1 MSWENIIKEDSRFE
15 REKDRIR
22 RRKQRAL
29 ERRRLKGKAVRGQ
42 EKRDMSYFLKRVD
55 NLKKAIKDL
64 QEMKKTAE
72 GKEQSEAIDK
82 AIRDLERVIEKIMS
96 ISLDDTDT
104 FEKGAG
110 GVSFGGH
117 GTNPELFNISYG
129 GKKRGKRR
137 RKEKVRD

>member
-1 MSWENIIKEDSRFE
+1 MNWENVIKEDSRFE

-29 ERRRLKGKAVRGQ
+29 ERRRLKGKAIRGQ

-55 NLKKAIKDL
+55 ELKKTIKDL
-64 QEMKKTAE
+64 RTMSKDFDAEKKESMNRTIKGLE
-72 GKEQSEAIDK
+72 KE
-82 AIRDLERVIEKIMS
+82 IEKIIS
-96 ISLDDTDT
+96 IALDDVDT

-117 GTNPELFNISYG
+117 GTNPELFNIKY
-129 GKKRGKRR
+129 GKKKR
-137 RKEKVRD
+137 ERDD

>member
-1 MSWENIIKEDSRFE
+1 MNWENIIKEDSRFE
-15 REKDRIR
+15 RYKNKIR

-55 NLKKAIKDL
+55 ELKKTIKDL
-64 QEMKKTAE
+64 QTMSKNFDAE
-72 GKEQSEAIDK
+72 KRESMNRTIKGLEKE
-82 AIRDLERVIEKIMS
+82 IEKIMS
-96 ISLDDTDT
+96 IALDDTDT
-104 FEKGAG
+104 FEKEAG

-117 GTNPELFNISYG
+117 GANPALFNISYG
-129 GKKRGKRR
+129 GGKRGKKR

>member
-1 MSWENIIKEDSRFE
+1 MNWENIIKEDSRFE

-55 NLKKAIKDL
+55 ELKKTIKEL
-64 QEMKKTAE
+64 QTMSKDFDAE
-72 GKEQSEAIDK
+72 KRESMNRTIKGLEKE
-82 AIRDLERVIEKIMS
+82 IEKIMS
-96 ISLDDTDT
+96 IALDDADT
-104 FEKGAG
+104 FEKKDG

-117 GTNPELFNISYG
+117 GANPELFNIEYG
-129 GKKRGKRR
+129 GEKRGKKR

>member
-1 MSWENIIKEDSRFE
+1 MSWEDVIKEDSRFE

-55 NLKKAIKDL
+55 ELKKTIKDL
-64 QEMKKTAE
+64 QTMSKDFDAE
-72 GKEQSEAIDK
+72 KRESINRTIKGLEKE
-82 AIRDLERVIEKIMS
+82 IEKIMS
-96 ISLDDTDT
+96 IALDDADT
-104 FEKGAG
+104 FEKEAG

-117 GTNPELFNISYG
+117 GTNPELFGIRYG
-129 GKKRGKRR
+129 GGKRGKKRRE
-137 RKEKVRD
+137 EKVRD